1 MGFADQDGDNP
12 DANPLDRYGKHGCIN
27 PGGAVHYG
35 NCSIV
40 ASCLNG
46 IEPISLRNGNGNNC
60 DRLWLLH
67 PHHSGSRQFLM
78 QTLFRYSIG
87 SKIWRSH
94 ADLRENFDW

>member
-46 IEPISLRNGNGNNC
+46 IEPISLRNGNGCCGTATTVIDYGFHTRTILAQDN
-60 DRLWLLH
+60 
-67 PHHSGSRQFLM
+67 S
-78 QTLFRYSIG
+78 
-87 SKIWRSH
+87 
-94 ADLRENFDW
+94 